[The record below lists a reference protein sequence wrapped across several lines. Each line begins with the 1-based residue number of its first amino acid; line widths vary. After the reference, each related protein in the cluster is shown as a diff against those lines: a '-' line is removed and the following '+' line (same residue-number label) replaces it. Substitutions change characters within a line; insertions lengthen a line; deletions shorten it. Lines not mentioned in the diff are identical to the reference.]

1 LIDAGSRY
9 AQLLRSQYWSPER
22 LHDYQQERLAGARFH
37 HHQFCARDVEFF
49 LGGFDHII
57 LP

>member
-1 LIDAGSRY
+1 MKDE
-9 AQLLRSQYWSPER
+9 Q
-22 LHDYQQERLAGARFH
+22 RLAGARFH
-37 HHQFCARDVEFF
+37 HHQFRARDVKFF

>member
-1 LIDAGSRY
+1 MSESLVPGHPTRVSELVVQD
-9 AQLLRSQYWSPER
+9 E
-22 LHDYQQERLAGARFH
+22 ERLARARFH
-37 HHQFCARDVEFF
+37 HYQFGARDVEFF